1 MKQKILIVEDDP
13 AILTGLVDLLA
24 SEGYLVSSTRYG
36 SQALQLYEQEKPD
49 LILLDIMLPE
59 KSGYEVCREIRK
71 KDTSTPIAMLTAKAE
86 EVDKVVG
93 LEIGADDYIVKPFST
108 KELLARVRAMLRRS
122 NAKVICRDDTPIQF
136 GDVRIDPKSFAATK
150 ASKSFPI
157 TAREIQLLQFFIKHD
172 NRVLERSVILDELWG
187 IRYQGTTRTLD
198 QHIAVLRRKIEDN
211 PAQPRHILTVHGT
224 GYRFISNPGKKS
236 SNG

>member
-86 EVDKVVG
+86 EVDVS
-93 LEIGADDYIVKPFST
+93 F
-108 KELLARVRAMLRRS
+108 LR
-122 NAKVICRDDTPIQF
+122 
-136 GDVRIDPKSFAATK
+136 
-150 ASKSFPI
+150 
-157 TAREIQLLQFFIKHD
+157 
-172 NRVLERSVILDELWG
+172 
-187 IRYQGTTRTLD
+187 
-198 QHIAVLRRKIEDN
+198 
-211 PAQPRHILTVHGT
+211 
-224 GYRFISNPGKKS
+224 ISLHTS
-236 SNG
+236 